1 MPNLKEVRNRIT
13 STQSTQ
19 QITKAMKLVSATK
32 LRKAQTAIN
41 KMRPYAEKLYEIL
54 VNLGDSAKDDN
65 SLKAYFEYKEPK
77 KALVVVVSSDRGL
90 CGAFNSNIIKA
101 TKKLIAE
108 NYEERGTDFELMF
121 IGKKAYDPFKRGD
134 YKLNTS
140 NMSHL
145 LTIDAENT
153 FEVAEGIIQRFKA
166 GEFDEVRVIYNEFK
180 NAATQYVRV
189 EKMLPVEMEKF
200 ESRGAKHTSTDYIFE
215 PGKTDILYDLVPRAV
230 KTQLF
235 KACLDSLASEHGAR
249 MVSMDKATENAG
261 ELIDKLKLK
270 YNQARQAAIT
280 GEILEIVGGAAALD
294 A

>member
-1 MPNLKEVRNRIT
+1 MPNLKEVRNRIS
-13 STQSTQ
+13 STESTQ

-32 LRKAQTAIN
+32 LRKAQTAIT
-41 KMRPYAEKLYEIL
+41 KMRPYAEKLNEIL
-54 VNLGDSAKDDN
+54 MNLGDSAKGDDN
-65 SLKAYFEYKEPK
+65 LKSYFEYREPK

-90 CGAFNSNIIKA
+90 CGAFNSNVIKA

-108 NYEERGTDFELMF
+108 HYEKSGVDFELMF
-121 IGKKAYDPFKRGD
+121 IGKKAYDPFKRGE
-134 YKLNTS
+134 YNLNTDH
-140 NMSHL
+140 MAHL
-145 LTIDAENT
+145 LTITAEST
-153 FEVAEGIIQRFKA
+153 FDVAEGIINRFKQ
-166 GEFDEVRVIYNEFK
+166 GDFDEVRVIYNQFK
-180 NAATQYVRV
+180 NAATQIVKV

-200 ESRGAKHTSTDYIFE
+200 ESTGATANATDYIFE
-215 PGKTDILYDLVPRAV
+215 PGKAEILYDLVPRAV

-261 ELIDKLKLK
+261 ELIEKLKLK

-280 GEILEIVGGAAALD
+280 GEILEIVGGAAALE